1 MISVNPQQQQE
12 ADRSVQSAAQKAS
25 KKAGQRAYA
34 ESGGS
39 SEDSPGQRIAADM
52 IKSVTMHKGGI
63 VHGKKSEEFPVPEDR
78 ASEYR
83 KVYLRRKGSKQ

>member
-12 ADRSVQSAAQKAS
+12 ADRSVQSAAQTAS

-39 SEDSPGQRIAADM
+39 SEDSPGQRVAADM
-52 IKSVTMHKGGI
+52 IKSVTMHKGG
-63 VHGKKSEEFPVPEDR
+63 VVSADGR
-78 ASEYR
+78 NSEYR
-83 KVYLRRKGSKQ
+83 KVYVGRKKSKS